1 MPVSPRV
8 VTAVRFEGFELDVRA
23 GELRRPDGAKAR
35 LGEQA
40 FRILLVLLEHPR
52 SVVLREEIRRKLWP
66 NDTIVEFEH
75 SIGAAMNRLRQALGD
90 SADKPKYIET
100 LARRGYRWMTEVER
114 VEGIPAVEMDGSAEQ
129 KKEMEGASGD
139 LIGRTV
145 SHYKVLELLGS
156 GGMGIIYKAEDVKL
170 SRHVALKFL
179 PDGMASDPRA
189 LERFQREALAIS
201 GLDHPNICTI
211 YEVDEHVGQP
221 FLVMQ
226 LLEGKTLRE
235 RIASHT
241 GQRACFRNEEL
252 LDISLQIA
260 SGLEAAHQ
268 KGLLHR
274 DIKPANIFLTNRGEA
289 KILDFGLAKLVESA
303 EPPETPS
310 PQNMTDGAPMPAA
323 RSTLTLSRTG
333 LALGTPAY
341 LSPEQVSGEKL
352 DARTDVYSFGLVLY
366 EMATG
371 IRAIS
376 GNTGPEIHEAILD
389 HPPRAVREL
398 NPEVSRGLEQI
409 VHRAIDKDREARYRD
424 ASEMREDLLRLK
436 RGTSASRRPW
446 EIGLA
451 AALVLLSVAGAIF
464 WAARR
469 STRVEPLALQ
479 PVPFTAYAGRE
490 VCPTFSPEG
499 SQIAFA
505 WDGDPESR
513 SKGFDLYVKAMHSEN
528 LLRLTHHPSGFLC
541 PAWSPDGSQIA
552 FHRISGA
559 DTGVY
564 VVPALGGSERKLRS
578 THIPFEVSAPISW
591 SRDGKWIAYKDF
603 RPPEGASDDGKLA
616 PVVLLLSLET
626 LESKE
631 IPHEKSC
638 RAETQPAFSH
648 SGEQLAYICLLKS
661 NDNEF
666 SIYSVPLS
674 GGRSRAVARFMT
686 GWGWPAGFAWT
697 ADDKKLILSRPQ
709 IGLDLE
715 LDEVILADG
724 TLRKLPIGRDGFF
737 PAFTPAISAKGDKL
751 AYAASPSHHIDI
763 WRKDLWH
770 PEAAAVRIISS
781 TYDQTAPQYSP
792 DGKHIAFASNR
803 RGVWEIWMSDAD
815 GTQLVLLSDAKSS
828 EAGAPH
834 WSPDS
839 QKIAFESRQ
848 SGHPEVFTV
857 DITERMPRRLVTNLS
872 DMSAPS
878 WSHDGKW
885 LYFQSSTASIPAS
898 IVVNRIGIFR
908 SPTSGGNAIAISDF
922 GTWPLES
929 HDGKIIYFLKVDF
942 LTTVHMASVEALGT
956 ESALRG
962 MPEGTDGKEWTV
974 VPGGIYF
981 VPANAAKLATR
992 RYDFSTRADDA
1003 KSVQYFDFATKHVRQ
1018 IFEAAKAFNDGLS
1031 VSPDGRWIL
1040 YTQED
1045 EGSSDIMLVDHFH

>member
-1 MPVSPRV
+1 MSVSPRV
-8 VTAVRFEGFELDVRA
+8 ATAVRFEGFELDVRA

-35 LGEQA
+35 LGEQPL
-40 FRILLVLLEHPR
+40 RILLVLLEHPR

-114 VEGIPAVEMDGSAEQ
+114 VEAIPAVEMDGSAEQ
-129 KKEMEGASGD
+129 KKEVEGGSSD

-156 GGMGIIYKAEDVKL
+156 GGMGIVYKAEDVKL
-170 SRHVALKFL
+170 SRRVALKFL
-179 PDGMASDPRA
+179 PEGMASEPRV

-226 LLEGKTLRE
+226 LLEGQTLRE
-235 RIASHT
+235 RIESHS
-241 GQRACFRNEEL
+241 GQLACFRNEEL

-268 KGLLHR
+268 KGLIHR

-289 KILDFGLAKLVESA
+289 KILDFGLAKLVEPA
-303 EPPETPS
+303 EETLS
-310 PQNMTDGAPMPAA
+310 PQNMPDGAPMPESAA

-341 LSPEQVSGEKL
+341 LSPEQVSGQKL

-376 GNTGPEIHEAILD
+376 GNTAPEIHEAILD

-398 NPEVSRGLEQI
+398 NPKVSRGLEQI
-409 VHRAIDKDREARYRD
+409 VHRAINKDREARYRD

-436 RGTSASRRPW
+436 RGASASRRPW

-451 AALVLLSVAGAIF
+451 AALVLLSVAGAMF

-469 STRVEPLALQ
+469 STHVEPLALQ

-490 VCPTFSPEG
+490 VCPSFSPDG

-505 WDGDPESR
+505 WDGDPESGL
-513 SKGFDLYVKAMHSEN
+513 KGFDVYVKVVNREN
-528 LLRLTHHPSGFLC
+528 LLRLTHHPSGFVC
-541 PAWSPDGSQIA
+541 PAWSPDGTQIA

-559 DTGVY
+559 DTGLY
-564 VVPALGGSERKLRS
+564 VISALGGSERKLHS
-578 THIPFEVSAPISW
+578 TRIPFEVSAPISW
-591 SRDGKWIAYKDF
+591 SPDGKWIAYKDF
-603 RPPEGASDDGKLA
+603 LGPQGGPR
-616 PVVLLLSLET
+616 VLLLSLET
-626 LESKE
+626 LESRQ
-631 IPHEKSC
+631 IPHEESC
-638 RAETQPAFSH
+638 LAETQPAFSH
-648 SGEQLAYICLLKS
+648 SGEQLAYICWLKRQ
-661 NDNEF
+661 DNELG
-666 SIYSVPLS
+666 IYSVSLS
-674 GGRSRAVARFMT
+674 GGPPTLVTRFMT
-686 GWGWPAGFAWT
+686 GWGWPNGIAWT
-697 ADDKKLILSRPQ
+697 ANDKKLILARPKT
-709 IGLDLE
+709 GNDFE
-715 LDEVILADG
+715 LDEVAVADG
-724 TLRKLPIGRDGFF
+724 SLRKLPFGRD
-737 PAFTPAISAKGDKL
+737 ALTPAISAKGDKL
-751 AYAASPSHHIDI
+751 AFTVSVSPHIDI
-763 WRKDLWH
+763 WRKDLTH
-770 PEAAAVRIISS
+770 PEAAATKLISS
-781 TYDQTAPQYSP
+781 TRNQAFPQYSP

-803 RGVWEIWMSDAD
+803 GGTWEIWMSDSD
-815 GTQLVLLSDAKSS
+815 GTHLVRMSDVKSS
-828 EAGAPH
+828 EAGVPR

-839 QKIAFESRQ
+839 QKIAFDSRQ
-848 SGHPEVFTV
+848 SGQPSVYIV
-857 DITERMPRRLVTNLS
+857 DISERMPRKAATNLS
-872 DMSAPS
+872 DMSTPN

-885 LYFQSSTASIPAS
+885 LYFQSHTADVPYERIFRCPAS
-898 IVVNRIGIFR
+898 GGDAVVLSSEGCVSPWESNDGKAIYCESGDKGSLHIV
-908 SPTSGGNAIAISDF
+908 
-922 GTWPLES
+922 PLEP
-929 HDGKIIYFLKVDF
+929 
-942 LTTVHMASVEALGT
+942 A
-956 ESALRG
+956 
-962 MPEGTDGKEWTV
+962 GKESILIEMPVGFDPTQWTV

-981 VPANAAKLATR
+981 VPADVQKSLRSFAYATR
-992 RYDFSTRADDA
+992 IDA
-1003 KSVQYFDFATKHVRQ
+1003 PKSVRYFDFATKQVRQ
-1018 IFEAAKAFNDGLS
+1018 VFESEKALNAGLS

-1040 YTQED
+1040 YT
-1045 EGSSDIMLVDHFH
+1045 